1 MLAAGVKT
9 TQGGCWDVL
18 VMKVV
23 EAGDSDGL
31 ARKMEGG
38 DCQDVA

>member
-1 MLAAGVKT
+1 MVRGD
-9 TQGGCWDVL
+9 CWDVL

-31 ARKMEGG
+31 ARKMVGG
-38 DCQDVA
+38 DRQDVA